1 MSPTRAVA
9 LVVTAIAIAARALIV
24 VLEMAA
30 HEQIVARGIGSLITI
45 TIVIAWTSFLGLQ
58 IQETLRAHSADRA
71 QDILDAI
78 AAALE
83 QACDSS
89 ALDARLDLMRRLENA
104 ADTQPQPQPHRHV
117 NSRPTL
123 VN

>member
-24 VLEMAA
+24 ALEVAA

-45 TIVIAWTSFLGLQ
+45 TIFIAWTSFLGLQ

-71 QDILDAI
+71 QDVLDAI
-78 AAALE
+78 AAALD
-83 QACDSS
+83 QACDS
-89 ALDARLDLMRRLENA
+89 AAVDARLDLMRRLEHSANT
-104 ADTQPQPQPHRHV
+104 TQAQPHGHV
-117 NSRPTL
+117 NSRPKL